1 MQKSLLME
9 DMAYNYGRHYHRKN
23 LKWNLLI
30 NHLNPTIYQQL
41 KSGATIKVL
50 TGTVDGVHGLIESE
64 SPIVLASINFSKN
77 TSIEIEVNE
86 SFELGLYGVLGRLIV
101 DNKNIQTG
109 ELAVLSSGNKITIY

>member
-1 MQKSLLME
+1 M
-9 DMAYNYGRHYHRKN
+9 
-23 LKWNLLI
+23 
-30 NHLNPTIYQQL
+30 